1 MIPHGKTPP
10 RIRCASSGLV
20 PWPRIQVITALE
32 PTTKERLHT
41 IFGQM
46 HAWFADALVTLFLLH
61 ILGALKHQWVDRE
74 PELQRMLPRSGRDS

>member
-1 MIPHGKTPP
+1 
-10 RIRCASSGLV
+10 
-20 PWPRIQVITALE
+20 
-32 PTTKERLHT
+32 
-41 IFGQM
+41 M